1 MSFTHQRPFVVS
13 VEGNIG
19 SGKSTMLRYF
29 EKMDGNV
36 TVLAEPVTEWCDL
49 NGINLL
55 QKLYEDS
62 KRRSMQFQAY
72 VQLSRLRLLK
82 HPSKKKIKLLE
93 RSIQNNRYCFLE
105 LAQREGSLGP
115 SELAV
120 LKSWYEWLDSSMGLE
135 LDLIVYLRTSPE
147 VSYNRMCAR
156 GRSEENGIPRQFI
169 QSLHNVY
176 EDWLIHKTLGPIDT
190 PVLVIDADSSKEE
203 MIKSYESY
211 KSKIFGTSKISL
223 PNAM

>member
-29 EKMDGNV
+29 EKMDSNV

-62 KRRSMQFQAY
+62 KRWSMQFQAY

-105 LAQREGSLGP
+105 LAEREGSLGP

-120 LKSWYEWLDSSMGLE
+120 LKSWYEWLDTSMGLE

>member
-1 MSFTHQRPFVVS
+1 MATDSKRPFVVS
-13 VEGNIG
+13 IEGNIG
-19 SGKSTMLRYF
+19 SGKSTMLKYF
-29 EKMDGNV
+29 EKVDENV
-36 TVLAEPVTEWCDL
+36 AVVPEPVTEWCDL
-49 NGINLL
+49 NGVNLL

-62 KRRSMQFQAY
+62 QRWSMQFQAY

-93 RSIQNNRYCFLE
+93 RSIQNNRFCFLE
-105 LAQREGSLGP
+105 LAQREGSLGKH
-115 SELAV
+115 ELAV
-120 LKSWYEWLDSSMGLE
+120 LKSWYEWLDQSMGLE

-147 VSYNRMCAR
+147 ISYNRMCAR

-176 EDWLIHKTLGPIDT
+176 EDWLIHKTLGTIDT
-190 PVLVIDADSSKEE
+190 PVLVIDADSTKEE

-211 KSKIFGTSKISL
+211 KSKIFGSCRFF
-223 PNAM
+223 

>member
-29 EKMDGNV
+29 EKMDNNV

-62 KRRSMQFQAY
+62 KRWSMQFQAY

-105 LAQREGSLGP
+105 LAEREGSLGP

-120 LKSWYEWLDSSMGLE
+120 LKSWYEWLDTSMGLE

-176 EDWLIHKTLGPIDT
+176 EDWLIHKTLGPNDT